1 MAVDVDYTDE
11 PATAVDIDYA
21 MEFEEQRRFASTDK
35 LVWSKT
41 NAYPTDKLMA
51 VFKTKKEAIDWMA
64 SEKEHSERPDDYYD
78 NMESWVNSGDDLEQI
93 IVIENKSGKV
103 VDIWDGWHRS
113 AIAIANGVKS
123 LPAIIG
129 RPMTKIK
136 ADSFTEA
143 DIPRDFRVMLRLPND
158 HILDVGEQLAKGELK
173 GITGITDAGS
183 VLQLRMLGQN
193 RNAML
198 VMPGAA
204 VVAANSLSRVMYDN
218 PEYLM
223 SKDMSAAQ
231 RLLGARRDK
240 ESVIRT
246 IIQKMEKASPEFM
259 GRWNAL
265 DVFPAAAMA
274 GIQLNSVRDFAE
286 SMYELSLS
294 KVKEAI
300 ERNKP
305 YSDEKWFEERFGPFT
320 DVDQYVE
327 ATRLGLLTFGKDFVW
342 EGEWIVKDKT
352 LNIPHGSKL
361 YILKTG
367 PRSQEAK
374 AIVDQHELDKKYKVF
389 YVDEAKMNK
398 ASHGLGDKADKLVS
412 ERWKVKASGGVAIQV
427 DNNYNNYVSHA
438 LREFRAADWLD
449 EDGHY
454 FDGMQ
459 QAICEQVIDM
469 LNVFADEGHSGSSA
483 MYAIQLF
490 EQLAKFKAIAP
501 LTGADDEWNEVGDGL
516 HQNNRLSTVFKQ
528 QQPNGDFEVYDI
540 EGIIWYDDEIRNDG
554 TSYKS
559 YFTNSDSAVPVV
571 FPYTQKTIEKPA
583 REQPS
588 NRFSANFSQ
597 VSFAVL
603 SSKWPTLAEV
613 SNHGK
618 KLSSL
623 PMSAKLTIEAEIAAS
638 YQPHLVLTAAEED
651 KTYKALWVGGPPG
664 RTMVKLKKKLEDV
677 GIVIVRQSFNERKL
691 PPVEGYDLVLFNVDL
706 LSHNDYYAVKD
717 ATKEA
722 EVPLVSASLSWS
734 KMYTN
739 LVASGFVKEAGKA
752 VDQTWYHG
760 STKPITNF
768 TSEFVGKGNDQ
779 MGPGIYFTSD
789 RKESL
794 NYGQSIAEVKLNW
807 KKKLDPYA
815 DVDQKLLDFLLE
827 KIPDWDAENDAFWG
841 EPTADEAKRKLR
853 ETLVGGSNVWMLSQ
867 LQGSTMYYG
876 GNPKALIDNVVAFG
890 YSGFE
895 VPSGSTQNEPSS
907 LETKWAVVFDPSIIE
922 KGSTVKAYPMAD
934 VVTPMT
940 DTQLQPIAA
949 ESKKAIKSLVDP
961 LRSEVKNFI
970 AGVFSETTPSLD
982 AHTDELTQAFQTTC
996 DMLPRFVRLY
1006 RNELV
1011 GHKKT
1016 ARKFLSWA
1024 FTRDLVE
1031 DFSGRDRE
1039 LREVVVP
1046 REAIIAVFAI
1056 GHGNYI
1062 EALVSTKYTEQDR
1075 KPAVDRTADKV
1086 GKAVKQYAKDNSLA
1100 SNIENNVAVAYA
1112 LTAMRNLLPG
1122 VKIIGITNI
1131 DGDPELLHVGALL
1144 DGQVIDIDGAHQGES
1159 SWVDEWSAAHGV
1171 AGDTKQADIMEM
1183 SARDI
1188 EPDINMYRSK
1198 TDKMTADLEPIIRA
1212 VRSS

>member
-1 MAVDVDYTDE
+1 M
-11 PATAVDIDYA
+11 
-21 MEFEEQRRFASTDK
+21 
-35 LVWSKT
+35 
-41 NAYPTDKLMA
+41 
-51 VFKTKKEAIDWMA
+51 
-64 SEKEHSERPDDYYD
+64 D
-78 NMESWVNSGDDLEQI
+78 NI
-93 IVIENKSGKV
+93 
-103 VDIWDGWHRS
+103 
-113 AIAIANGVKS
+113 KS

-129 RPMTKIK
+129 RPMTKIKADNSAHVNSFEFKLGHHYGYDELPEEVKGEIDTQFDDPEDTSSLLFEAVLLSPAEIANMTDELGDDFQWSLHWKGAPDDVRDIKQLTDIADTNQRDIISKLIDSIENRGLDFPPVGQEGMHRAMAHYLLGRDMPYLRLVHRNKVK

-143 DIPRDFRVMLRLPND
+143 DIPRDFRVMLHLPND
-158 HILDVGEQLAKGELK
+158 QIKDIGEQLAKGELK
-173 GITGITDAGS
+173 GITGLTDAGS

-231 RLLGARRDK
+231 RLLDARRDK

-305 YSDEKWFEERFGPFT
+305 YSDEKWLEERFGPFT

-352 LNIPHGSKL
+352 LNIPQGSKL

-398 ASHGLGDKADKLVS
+398 ASHGLGEKADKLVS
-412 ERWKVKASGGVAIQV
+412 ERWKVKASEGVDRSTDNTVVEYAMREVFKGKTPRLAAKYTAKKIAGGENIFLGPGVSVIDEKVLEDAIWERFLGV
-427 DNNYNNYVSHA
+427 VGTGKARGWSNEDAADSA
-438 LREFRAADWLD
+438 LQTMLPGWDDKTSAFRAKLLPELIKRAGALSASLD
-449 EDGHY
+449 
-454 FDGMQ
+454 
-459 QAICEQVIDM
+459 
-469 LNVFADEGHSGSSA
+469 
-483 MYAIQLF
+483 
-490 EQLAKFKAIAP
+490 
-501 LTGADDEWNEVGDGL
+501 
-516 HQNNRLSTVFKQ
+516 
-528 QQPNGDFEVYDI
+528 
-540 EGIIWYDDEIRNDG
+540 
-554 TSYKS
+554 
-559 YFTNSDSAVPVV
+559 
-571 FPYTQKTIEKPA
+571 
-583 REQPS
+583 
-588 NRFSANFSQ
+588 
-597 VSFAVL
+597 
-603 SSKWPTLAEV
+603 
-613 SNHGK
+613 
-618 KLSSL
+618 
-623 PMSAKLTIEAEIAAS
+623 IEAEIAAS
-638 YQPHLVLTAAEED
+638 YQPHLVLTAAEEEED

-664 RTMVKLKKKLEDV
+664 QTMVKLKKKLEDV
-677 GIVIVRQSFNERKL
+677 GIVVVRQSFNERKL

-734 KMYTN
+734 KLYTN

-760 STKPITNF
+760 STKPIMNF

-794 NYGQSIAEVKLNW
+794 NYGPSIAEVKLNW

-815 DVDQKLLDFLLE
+815 DVDQKLLDFLLD

-934 VVTPMT
+934 VVAPMT

-982 AHTDELTQAFQTTC
+982 AHTDELTKAFQTTC

-1024 FTRDLVE
+1024 FTRDLAE
-1031 DFSGRDRE
+1031 DFAGRDRE

-1046 REAIIAVFAI
+1046 REAIVAVFAI

-1086 GKAVKQYAKDNSLA
+1086 GKAVKQYAKDNNLA
-1100 SNIENNVAVAYA
+1100 SNIENNAALAYA

-1144 DGQVIDIDGAHQGES
+1144 DGQVVDIDGTHQGES
-1159 SWVDEWSAAHGV
+1159 IWVEEWSAAHGV
-1171 AGDTKQADIMEM
+1171 AGDTKQVDIMEM

-1188 EPDINMYRSK
+1188 EPDIDMHRSK
-1198 TDKMTADLEPIIRA
+1198 IDKMTADLEPIIRA